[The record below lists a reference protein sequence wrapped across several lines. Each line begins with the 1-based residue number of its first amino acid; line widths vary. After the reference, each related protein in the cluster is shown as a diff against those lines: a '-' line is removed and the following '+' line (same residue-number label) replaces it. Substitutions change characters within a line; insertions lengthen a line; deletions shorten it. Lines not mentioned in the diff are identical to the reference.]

1 MSGVN
6 QITIV
11 GRAGTVPDLRISD
24 NNTPYCRFS
33 VAVNE
38 QWTKDG
44 ERKETVTWF
53 PVCLQWIVGGNSQ
66 TRREGTAPRRPRACA
81 EPRVRRQGRHSA
93 PGDASGRREG
103 YVPR

>member
-1 MSGVN
+1 MRSSGVN

-11 GRAGTVPDLRISD
+11 GRAGAVPDLKFSD

-53 PVCLQWIVGGNSQ
+53 PVIAFNGLSEVIAKHVEKG
-66 TRREGTAPRRPRACA
+66 RLLA
-81 EPRVRRQGRHSA
+81 VQGRVQNLV
-93 PGDASGRREG
+93 
-103 YVPR
+103 Y